1 LHHIDK
7 LAITDGLV
15 NTIVSVGP
23 SDASC
28 VTVTSP
34 YQMKRSEPPRTGLS
48 PMQRLAFGSLL
59 ALLDGSETRLGHA
72 SVALPAKPHHADV
85 NRQPSGLDL
94 RRAHPPP

>member
-1 LHHIDK
+1 
-7 LAITDGLV
+7 
-15 NTIVSVGP
+15 
-23 SDASC
+23 
-28 VTVTSP
+28 
-34 YQMKRSEPPRTGLS
+34 
-48 PMQRLAFGSLL
+48 MQRLAFGSLL